1 MPIQSVASVA
11 MRRHRIVLVREWD
24 RQMGGSGCCGRLSSD
39 VLGTGAPGGPG
50 GAEDPYAHARTDMNR
65 MGEVYRV
72 LRERFHP
79 EDVEIEVADP
89 RNTAWLLPAV
99 WHDAR
104 RRGLP
109 VIAALRQVNRA
120 TAACALVCD
129 GVVLLTDPAPEQAV
143 AAVSADLGSR
153 STG

>member
-1 MPIQSVASVA
+1 

-24 RQMGGSGCCGRLSSD
+24 RQMGGSGCCGRLGGD
-39 VLGTGAPGGPG
+39 MLGGDRPDADDG
-50 GAEDPYAHARTDMNR
+50 PYAHARADMTR
-65 MGEVYRV
+65 MGAVYRA
-72 LRERFHP
+72 LRESFGP
-79 EDVEIEVADP
+79 EDVEIEVVDP

-99 WHDAR
+99 WRDAR

-109 VIAALRQVNRA
+109 IGAALRQVNAA

-143 AAVSADLGSR
+143 AAVASDLGSR
-153 STG
+153 STR